1 MDEIESAE
9 ALKHGAPVL
18 IVTTATD
25 LEPSRKY
32 MGLLTGLDDIFLSA
46 KISHEEKMVE
56 PFVIPESREEVKEL
70 LRKRPTWLLHLQTAF
85 KYRMPLIGR
94 SREDLVEMLTEWM
107 EGMAIEKMGEQPSMV
122 EYPLP
127 RHMSLALG
135 SIERL
140 EYVGDLADTAILLG
154 LDFEPEPVE
163 EEPEPKKD

>member
-1 MDEIESAE
+1 MEEIESAE

-25 LEPSRKY
+25 LEPSHKY
-32 MGLLTGLDDIFLSA
+32 MGFLTGLDDIFLSA
-46 KISHEEKMVE
+46 KISHEEQMVE

-70 LRKRPTWLLHLQTAF
+70 LRKRPTWQLLVRAMV
-85 KYRMPLIGR
+85 KYRMPLFGK
-94 SREDLVEMLTEWM
+94 SREELVEMLTEWM
-107 EGMAIEKMGEQPSMV
+107 EGMAIEKMGRQPSMV

-140 EYVGDLADTAILLG
+140 EYVGDLADTAVLVG
-154 LDFEPEPVE
+154 LDFEPELPE
-163 EEPEPKKD
+163 GEPKAD